1 MKKWMN
7 IWKFSGLLLCL
18 MCLMLVIAGVWFAI
32 MNPRPGE
39 IMLGS
44 VWVLIGVVNTKNLI
58 KAGVFS

>member
-1 MKKWMN
+1 
-7 IWKFSGLLLCL
+7 
-18 MCLMLVIAGVWFAI
+18 MLIIAGVWFAI

-58 KAGVFS
+58 EAGVFS